1 MAMSDHEKTEKIL
14 KALADRSRLQIL
26 ECIQQGVSNPGEIAH
41 KLKRHR
47 SAIEKHLRVLLTAKI
62 IEKIPSLTQGGQL
75 TIRYNIRESANKLLA
90 TVQDAVQ
97 KF

>member
-1 MAMSDHEKTEKIL
+1 MSDYEKTEKIL
-14 KALADRSRLQIL
+14 KALADSSRLQIL
-26 ECIQQGVSNPGEIAH
+26 ECIQTGVSNPGEIAE

-47 SAIEKHLRVLLTAKI
+47 SAIEKHLSVLLRAKI
-62 IEKIPSLTQGGQL
+62 IEKVPSLTKGGQL
-75 TIRYNIRESANKLLA
+75 TIRYNIRSHAKELLV